1 MTTAVNGQRGARPQ
15 LLRLAQIGWWLTL
28 ALTLVLI
35 PPSMLQVYQDQRS
48 VCQSSACKPDQLDV
62 TAAHNLRAIGW
73 TTQTYATFGLVL
85 SIVSMLVWLS
95 VGLYIAW
102 RKWTDVMAL
111 LISAQAVTQSVS
123 QVVAVETF
131 TYSIWLIPAV
141 LMSFVSS
148 LVLFLLFALFPSGK
162 FVPRW
167 LKWVTIFFVIFDLF
181 TSGVFSTSPN
191 AIGSVIAATANVLWF
206 VFMGI
211 LIACQIY
218 RYARISTPVER
229 QQTKWVIFAFS
240 FVIIAELALALP
252 QAFIASIAQ
261 PDSLYNISLNP
272 ADTLILLVAPFCIA
286 IAIMR
291 YRLYD
296 IDVIIKRT
304 LVYGPLT
311 AILAALYFGLV
322 IGAQQLTH
330 RLTGQLVAQQPVV
343 IVLTT
348 LLIAALFTPLRR
360 WLQRGI
366 DRRFYR
372 SRYDAS
378 RTLAAFSASLRSE
391 INAQQ
396 LHDQL
401 LAVVEDTMQP
411 SSVMLWLRPAS
422 EAGQRAAQPRSQDE
436 EAR

>member
-1 MTTAVNGQRGARPQ
+1 MTAAAISQRSVRPQ

-28 ALTLVLI
+28 ALCLTLVG
-35 PPSMLQVYQDQRS
+35 PSALQMYQDERTI
-48 VCQSSACKPDQLDV
+48 CKGATCAPDQLNAV
-62 TAAHNLRAIGW
+62 AAHSLSTIGW
-73 TTQTYATFGLVL
+73 TTQTYAGFMLGL
-85 SIVSMLVWLS
+85 SIISMLIWLS
-95 VGLYIAW
+95 VGVFFAW
-102 RKWTDVMAL
+102 RKWSDVMAL
-111 LISAQAVTQSVS
+111 LIAMQAVTQAVS
-123 QVVAVETF
+123 PVVTAETYHPGPWLVLAVAF
-131 TYSIWLIPAV
+131 SFF
-141 LMSFVSS
+141 SFVF
-148 LVLFLLFALFPSGK
+148 LVLVFALFPNGH

-167 LKWVTIFFVIFDLF
+167 QVWIIPVFIAFDAITSAPITGYSASAQHVIMTLSNYVWFGL
-181 TSGVFSTSPN
+181 
-191 AIGSVIAATANVLWF
+191 IGL
-206 VFMGI
+206 I
-211 LIACQIY
+211 LIGQVY
-218 RYARISTPVER
+218 RYRHVTNEVER
-229 QQTKWVIFAFS
+229 QQTKWIVFAFVAIIVLQ
-240 FVIIAELALALP
+240 FVYYLPMALSPELGN
-252 QAFIASIAQ
+252 
-261 PDSLYNISLNP
+261 PDSLYSLATNP
-272 ADTLILLVAPFCIA
+272 TDTVITLIAPACIA
-286 IAIMR
+286 IAVMR

-330 RLTGQLVAQQPVV
+330 RLTGQQVAQQPVV
-343 IVLTT
+343 IVLST
-348 LLIAALFTPLRR
+348 LFIAALFTPLRR

-396 LHDQL
+396 LHDHL
-401 LAVVEDTMQP
+401 LAVVEETMQP

-422 EAGQRAAQPRSQDE
+422 EAGQRAAQPRGQGE